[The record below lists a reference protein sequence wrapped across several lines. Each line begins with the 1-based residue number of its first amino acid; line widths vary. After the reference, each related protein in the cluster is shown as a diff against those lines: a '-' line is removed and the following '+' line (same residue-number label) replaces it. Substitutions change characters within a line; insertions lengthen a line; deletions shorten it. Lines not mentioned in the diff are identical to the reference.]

1 MYASFDYTVRMIRV
15 LVADD
20 HSLIREGLKR
30 ILAGTQDLEVCGEAG
45 DGPEVVSQVAMLKPD
60 TLLLDLSMPG
70 VSGFD
75 LIKRL
80 RGSHP
85 RLPILVLSMH
95 DEQQYAVR
103 AIRAGA
109 SGYLTKEGANT
120 QLVNAIRR
128 VALGRPY
135 ISTAVAEQLA
145 TNAMPGQS
153 RVLHEELTD
162 RELQVLQM
170 LVQGTTVSQVG
181 RALNLSVKTVSTH
194 KSRILGK
201 LQLSSL
207 AELVRYAIE
216 HNLVEGH
223 RDGDV
228 PSL

>member
-1 MYASFDYTVRMIRV
+1 MIRV

-30 ILAGTQDLEVCGEAG
+30 ILSGTQDLEVCGEAG
-45 DGPEVVSQVAMLKPD
+45 SGPEVLGQVALLKPD

-75 LIKRL
+75 LVKRL
-80 RGSHP
+80 RGDYP

-145 TNAMPGQS
+145 TSAMPGQS
-153 RVLHEELTD
+153 IVLHEELTD
-162 RELQVLQM
+162 RELQVLRM

-181 RALNLSVKTVSTH
+181 RTLNLSVKTVSTH

-207 AELVRYAIE
+207 AEMVRYAIE
-216 HNLVEGH
+216 HNLVEQH
-223 RDGDV
+223 RDGGDA
-228 PSL
+228 PL

>member
-1 MYASFDYTVRMIRV
+1 MIRV

-30 ILAGTQDLEVCGEAG
+30 ILSGTQDLEVCGEAG
-45 DGPEVVSQVAMLKPD
+45 NGEEVLSQVALLKPD
-60 TLLLDLSMPG
+60 ALLLDLSMPG

-80 RGSHP
+80 RGDHP

-103 AIRAGA
+103 AIRSGA

-128 VALGRPY
+128 VAQGRPY

-145 TNAMPGQS
+145 TNAMPGKS
-153 RVLHEELTD
+153 RFLHEELTD
-162 RELQVLQM
+162 RELQVLRM
-170 LVQGTTVSQVG
+170 LVHGTTVSQVG
-181 RALNLSVKTVSTH
+181 RDLNLSVKTVSTH

-207 AELVRYAIE
+207 AELVRYSIE
-216 HNLVEGH
+216 HNLTDQH
-223 RDGDV
+223 RNGDA
-228 PSL
+228 SAL